1 MSRNRA
7 ANQLRASPRA
17 KSNPL
22 GILISRVAFPQRCR
36 GLHNLAFEPLA
47 SAPRWG
53 LFFLVGD
60 SSTAPLFANVGVE
73 TAELDD
79 LIAVIQP

>member
-22 GILISRVAFPQRCR
+22 GILISRGAFPQRCR

-79 LIAVIQP
+79 LIAVILP